1 MLSPIRAADGTA
13 SRRYTSG
20 RFQWVAGVT
29 AAAVVFL
36 LYLRTLHPGVGPYL
50 DSIEY
55 QITTLVLGVS
65 HPPGYPL
72 YTWLGRLFVV
82 LLPWRN
88 PAFRLNL
95 LSAVCSAVTVALV
108 HRIACRLTRSTVF
121 SLLGALSL
129 GVAVRFWYQATYT
142 ELYPLNGTFVAAT
155 ALVLVAW
162 MQTRRPAFYFLSAAL
177 YALNFGVNAPA
188 IVLLPMWL
196 WAVLST
202 DHRMLTRPR
211 NLALTALI
219 VLAAAAQYLYVPLR
233 AFQHP
238 PFCNYCPQDWS
249 EVPAFLTGQEWWG
262 IAFGVQPRYWL
273 QRWADSGYQLML
285 QFWPLGV
292 VLGAVGL
299 WNLLRERTRI
309 GVMFLLGLVGE
320 WFFVV
325 TYDVVDWADFMH
337 PIYILY
343 APLLAVGLGEVWG
356 WLRERAGRWPAWGR
370 VAVQV
375 LLALAM
381 AGLLAA
387 TGLNNYPLVDQS
399 QKTDWHAWARDLLDR
414 MEPGAWVLTPPTP
427 TDGFVHSW
435 ALRFVS
441 WAEGRRP
448 EMSIVYL
455 PGLDPPGPPPGYLRW
470 EEAEP
475 HLGERPLYVIELD
488 DDRLHGYALLPVLRG
503 DGWPVG
509 YRVVGEQAPNG
520 EVLPWVGPGE
530 WAEIRDKVILP

>member
-1 MLSPIRAADGTA
+1 
-13 SRRYTSG
+13 
-20 RFQWVAGVT
+20 V
-29 AAAVVFL
+29 AAAVVAFL

-50 DSIEY
+50 DSVEY

-95 LSAVCSAVTVALV
+95 LSAVSSAITVALV
-108 HRIACRLTRSTVF
+108 HRITCRLTRDGLL
-121 SLLGALSL
+121 SLFGALSL
-129 GVAVRFWYQATYT
+129 AVAVRFWHQATYA
-142 ELYPLNGTFVAAT
+142 ELYPLNGTLVAAT
-155 ALVLVAW
+155 VLALVTW
-162 MQTRRPAFYFLSAAL
+162 MQTRRPALYFLSVAL
-177 YALNFGVNAPA
+177 YAWNFGVNAPA

-202 DHRMLTRPR
+202 DRRSLTRPR
-211 NLALTALI
+211 NLMLTALI
-219 VLAAAAQYLYVPLR
+219 VLLAAVQYLYIPLR

-238 PFCNYCPQDWS
+238 PFCNYCPESWS
-249 EVPAFLTGQEWWG
+249 EVPAFLTGREWWG
-262 IAFGVQPRYWL
+262 IAFGVQPRYYL

-285 QFWPLGV
+285 QFWPVGV
-292 VLGAVGL
+292 LLGAVGL
-299 WNLLRERTRI
+299 WNLLRERTRL
-309 GVMFLLGLVGE
+309 GVLFLLGLAGE

-337 PIYILY
+337 PVYILT

-356 WLRERAGRWPAWGR
+356 WLRERMVRWPALGR
-370 VAVQV
+370 SAASG
-375 LLALAM
+375 LLGLAM
-381 AGLLAA
+381 AGLLVA
-387 TGLNNYPLVDQS
+387 TAFNNYPLVDQS
-399 QKTDWHAWARDLLDR
+399 QKTDWHGWARDLLDR

-455 PGLDPPGPPPGYLRW
+455 PRLEPPGPPPGYLRW

-475 HLGERPLYVIELD
+475 HLGEHPLYVIELN
-488 DDRLHGYALLPVLRG
+488 DDRLHNYVLLPVLRD
-503 DGWPVG
+503 DGWPIG
-509 YRVVGEQAPNG
+509 YRVVGRRTG
-520 EVLPWVGPGE
+520 EGGVEPWVGPEE
-530 WAEIRDKVILP
+530 WARIQDRLLWP